1 MKKVLVVDDS
11 QAIRK
16 IEEKYLQELGFTV
29 LEAINGEEALEILKK
44 NPDIELI
51 LLDWYMPVM
60 TGYEFL
66 LKLREN
72 SQWDHIKVIMV
83 TTENQQENII
93 KALMAGAN
101 EYLMKP
107 FDKEMLESKIKYLLE
122 GF

>member
-1 MKKVLVVDDS
+1 
-11 QAIRK
+11 
-16 IEEKYLQELGFTV
+16 
-29 LEAINGEEALEILKK
+29 
-44 NPDIELI
+44 
-51 LLDWYMPVM
+51 MPVM

-107 FDKEMLESKIKYLLE
+107 FDKEMLETKIKYLLE

>member
-107 FDKEMLESKIKYLLE
+107 FDKEMLETKIKYLLE